1 MERMLPNGCKSAMI
15 RKRNGKIKERE
26 DERYDNRGNER
37 TKKRIRLFL

>member
-1 MERMLPNGCKSAMI
+1 MERMLLNGCKNVMI

-26 DERYDNRGNER
+26 DDGYDIRGNER